1 MLYVMQSAFL
11 VHQLNTLYSML
22 RVRKG
27 YVVFCN
33 NSRIVEGGE
42 IPLQFYDSV
51 LKDQSWKVEEVS
63 DGKKEEKRETGN
75 GNREK
80 EEIKDIVVNRM
91 IKDKEVKKK

>member
-1 MLYVMQSAFL
+1 
-11 VHQLNTLYSML
+11 ML

-42 IPLQFYDSV
+42 IPLQYYDAV
-51 LKDQSWKVEEVS
+51 LKDQSWKVEEVKDS
-63 DGKKEEKRETGN
+63 KKD
-75 GNREK
+75 
-80 EEIKDIVVNRM
+80 EIKDITVNRM